1 MTNGVLSRLR
11 SRFLALNAEGLTVT
25 AERFPAEN
33 ELVGAETCFERGTQS
48 LEIKN
53 SERENPEGLYRRL
66 AWMRA
71 LCEVDQ
77 KFLASLDPQLVT
89 DVLFDTSHDSFL

>member
-33 ELVGAETCFERGTQS
+33 ELVGAATSF
-48 LEIKN
+48 
-53 SERENPEGLYRRL
+53 REGPK
-66 AWMRA
+66 A
-71 LCEVDQ
+71 
-77 KFLASLDPQLVT
+77 
-89 DVLFDTSHDSFL
+89 